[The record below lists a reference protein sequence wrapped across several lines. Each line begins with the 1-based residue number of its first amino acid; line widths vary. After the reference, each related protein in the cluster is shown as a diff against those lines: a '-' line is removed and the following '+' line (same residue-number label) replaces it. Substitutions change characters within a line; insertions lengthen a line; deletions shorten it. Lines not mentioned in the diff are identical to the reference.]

1 MGGTREA
8 WRGIQRG
15 ARGEG
20 GVGVGRE
27 GPAPCRG
34 WWSAFPRGW
43 GWAISELTL
52 QGWVSRVSVAV
63 QGGAWGR
70 LAAPEADPQGTPGR
84 TSCQGIHG
92 EEKGESRQTAGGLPQ
107 TALRSWSSIRLLS

>member
-34 WWSAFPRGW
+34 WRSAFPRGW
-43 GWAISELTL
+43 GWAISELAL

-84 TSCQGIHG
+84 TSCKGFTVKRKASLGRLQGG
-92 EEKGESRQTAGGLPQ
+92 FPRRPSGPGPASG
-107 TALRSWSSIRLLS
+107 S